1 MQGSAAKGPQ
11 RPLAHYADVA
21 HVARVYDYLLGGK
34 DYFTVDAKA
43 AEEAILINPDLV
55 STARANRAFLA
66 RTTSYLAGQA
76 GIRQFLDVGAGL
88 PGNDN
93 THEVAQSIGP
103 QSRIVYVDH
112 DPIVLSHARALLIS
126 VPEGRVDYV
135 EADLR
140 EPGAIL
146 AGAAGTLDFGRPVAV
161 LLIDVL
167 HLILDEEDPYELVR
181 QLVAAVAPGSYVVIS
196 HAASDTGSG
205 EMIVMAYRLNEL
217 MAQQTVPRSRRQV
230 ARFFTGLDLLEPGL
244 VGVQQWRPAPD
255 ADPTA
260 PAQMWA
266 GIGRRP

>member
-1 MQGSAAKGPQ
+1 MQGSTAPGPQ
-11 RPLAHYADVA
+11 QPLAHYADIA

-34 DYFTVDAKA
+34 DYFAVDAKA
-43 AEEAILINPDLV
+43 AEEALQINPDLV
-55 STARANRAFLA
+55 STVRANRAFLA

-88 PGNDN
+88 PGSGN

-112 DPIVLSHARALLIS
+112 DPIVLSHARALLTS
-126 VPEGRVDYV
+126 APEGRVGYV

-146 AGAAGTLDFGRPVAV
+146 AAAAGTLDFGRPVAV
-161 LLIDVL
+161 LLLAVL
-167 HLILDEEDPYELVR
+167 HLIPDEEDPYELVR
-181 QLVAAVAPGSYVVIS
+181 QLVAAVTPGSYVVIS

-205 EMIVMAYRLNEL
+205 EMTVMADRLNEL
-217 MAQQTVPRSRRQV
+217 MAQQTVPRSHQQV

-244 VGVQQWRPAPD
+244 IRIQQWRPAPD
-255 ADPTA
+255 ADLTT
-260 PAQMWA
+260 PAQMWG
-266 GIGRRP
+266 GIGHRP